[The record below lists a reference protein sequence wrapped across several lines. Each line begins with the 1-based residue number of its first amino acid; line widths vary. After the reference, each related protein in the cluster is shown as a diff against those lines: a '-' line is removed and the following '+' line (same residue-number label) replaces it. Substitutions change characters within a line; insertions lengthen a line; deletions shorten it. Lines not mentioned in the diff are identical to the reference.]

1 MISINRIGFEVH
13 LASTLKHGAAELRRD
28 AVTSQLTRKSMT
40 PNHGPL
46 SFDWR
51 ATSQFT
57 RQSKLKSSLHW
68 KS

>member
-28 AVTSQLTRKSMT
+28 AVTSQLTRKSM
-40 PNHGPL
+40 
-46 SFDWR
+46 
-51 ATSQFT
+51 
-57 RQSKLKSSLHW
+57 LKSSLYC